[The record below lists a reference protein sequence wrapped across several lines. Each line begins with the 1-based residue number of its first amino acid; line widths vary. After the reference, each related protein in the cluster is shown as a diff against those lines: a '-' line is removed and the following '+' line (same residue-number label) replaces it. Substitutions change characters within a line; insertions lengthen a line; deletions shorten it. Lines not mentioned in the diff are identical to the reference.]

1 MRCILSGPAGGVVGC
16 EYVGRLVSPLQ
27 GIIGFDMG
35 GTSTDVSLIEGAPQ
49 VTTES
54 IIGGCPIRIPVL
66 DIHTIGAGGGSI
78 AHVDPGGALRVG
90 PESAGAD
97 PGPAC
102 YGKGNLPTVTDA
114 NVVLGRIP
122 PEYFLGGQMPL
133 DKRRAVE
140 VLSQLGDELN
150 LTAPQA
156 ALGVVQVANAHME
169 RALRVISVER
179 GHDPRDFTLL
189 SFGGAGGLHAA
200 DLARGLGIPRV
211 LVPPLASTLS
221 AFGMLAADVVKDYT
235 RTVMLPGDTP
245 LVTLEELFAPLTAR
259 GQREVEAEGVAAD
272 RTCVERFIDMRY
284 HGQSYELTIPFSE
297 RLASDFHDLHKSTY
311 GYSRE
316 EAPLVFVNLRVRA
329 VGHTDPPELRPQPL
343 QGENALA
350 ALLETRPVL
359 FEEGEHATPFYR
371 AEALRPGN
379 VIAGPA
385 VVVRADTTVLL
396 SPTDSARVDGYGN
409 LLIEVGS

>member
-1 MRCILSGPAGGVVGC
+1 
-16 EYVGRLVSPLQ
+16 
-27 GIIGFDMG
+27 
-35 GTSTDVSLIEGAPQ
+35 
-49 VTTES
+49 
-54 IIGGCPIRIPVL
+54 
-66 DIHTIGAGGGSI
+66 
-78 AHVDPGGALRVG
+78 
-90 PESAGAD
+90 
-97 PGPAC
+97 
-102 YGKGNLPTVTDA
+102 
-114 NVVLGRIP
+114 
-122 PEYFLGGQMPL
+122 MPL
-133 DKRRAVE
+133 DKGRAIE
-140 VLSQLGDELN
+140 ALAQLGDDLH

-179 GHDPRDFTLL
+179 GHDPREFTLL

-245 LVTLEELFAPLTAR
+245 RSTLEGLFAPLTAR

-272 RTCVERFIDMRY
+272 HTLVERFIDMRY
-284 HGQSYELTIPFSE
+284 QGQSYELTIPFSE
-297 RLASDFHDLHKSTY
+297 RLASDFHDLHESTY
-311 GYSRE
+311 GYSRQ

-329 VGHTDPPELRPQPL
+329 VGRTDPPEWRPQPL
-343 QGENALA
+343 EGENAQA
-350 ALLETRPVL
+350 AWIETRLVQ

-371 AEALRPGN
+371 AERLRPGN
-379 VIAGPA
+379 FISGPA

-396 SPTDSARVDGYGN
+396 GPSDSARVDGYGH
-409 LLIEVGS
+409 LLIRVGP

>member
-1 MRCILSGPAGGVVGC
+1 
-16 EYVGRLVSPLQ
+16 
-27 GIIGFDMG
+27 
-35 GTSTDVSLIEGAPQ
+35 
-49 VTTES
+49 
-54 IIGGCPIRIPVL
+54 
-66 DIHTIGAGGGSI
+66 
-78 AHVDPGGALRVG
+78 
-90 PESAGAD
+90 
-97 PGPAC
+97 
-102 YGKGNLPTVTDA
+102 
-114 NVVLGRIP
+114 
-122 PEYFLGGQMPL
+122 MPL
-133 DKRRAVE
+133 DKGRAIE
-140 VLSQLGDELN
+140 ALTQLGDELH

-200 DLARGLGIPRV
+200 DLARGLGIPRA

-245 LVTLEELFAPLTAR
+245 LSTLEGLFAPLTAR
-259 GQREVEAEGVAAD
+259 GQHEVETEGVAAEHIH
-272 RTCVERFIDMRY
+272 VERFIDTRY
-284 HGQSYELTIPFSE
+284 HGQSYELMVPFTE
-297 RLASDFHDLHKSTY
+297 KLALDFHDLHKSTY

-316 EAPLVFVNLRVRA
+316 DAPIVFVNLRVRA
-329 VGHTDPPELRPQPL
+329 VGHTDPPELRAQPL
-343 QGENALA
+343 EGESAEA
-350 ALLETRPVL
+350 AWIDTHPVL
-359 FEEGEHATPFYR
+359 FEQGEHATPFYR

-396 SPTDSARVDGYGN
+396 GPTDSARVDGFSN
-409 LLIEVGS
+409 LWIEVGP